1 MRVRKIERKELP
13 SSSVHLL
20 LLSYTCTWYIES
32 KSACMPAQKTFNPM
46 KKDHICRSEEDDDA
60 EKAELNNQ
68 TGNMISQ
75 SLQPF

>member
-1 MRVRKIERKELP
+1 
-13 SSSVHLL
+13 
-20 LLSYTCTWYIES
+20 
-32 KSACMPAQKTFNPM
+32 MPAQKTFNPM

-68 TGNMISQ
+68 NGNMISQ